1 MYNISGLQ
9 KICDALLEN
18 PSWSIAHLVAFFN
31 LTEHVNNA
39 KVLELI
45 DFPDHEHNMTPMQVS
60 LCVCV
65 CGIPTNLHF
74 SHVGIGVIS
83 RLSC

>member
-31 LTEHVNNA
+31 LTEHVNHS
-39 KVLELI
+39 KVLELV
-45 DFPDHEHNMTPMQVS
+45 DFPDHENYMTPIQVS
-60 LCVCV
+60 KSL
-65 CGIPTNLHF
+65 
-74 SHVGIGVIS
+74 SIS
-83 RLSC
+83 ARSRTWS

>member
-1 MYNISGLQ
+1 MVRAWFFIDFQLQMYNISGLQ

-45 DFPDHEHNMTPMQVS
+45 DFPDHENNMTPMQVC
-60 LCVCV
+60 LAF
-65 CGIPTNLHF
+65 GWNP
-74 SHVGIGVIS
+74 
-83 RLSC
+83 